1 MARILVVDDAQIMC
15 KILQAMLEKAGHE
28 VVGIAYSGRE
38 ALDMYRRIRPDLV
51 TLDIQMPGG
60 DGLSCLEDIRAI
72 DRDAIV
78 IMVTALGR
86 GPAEE
91 ESREKGASG
100 YLVKPFQPEQ
110 LYEAIDH
117 CLKDHDKGSWSR

>member
-1 MARILVVDDAQIMC
+1 MAKILVVDDAQIMVR
-15 KILQAMLEKAGHE
+15 ILQRMLEKAGHD
-28 VVGIAYSGRE
+28 VVGVAYSGRE
-38 ALDMYRRIRPDLV
+38 ALDMYKRMRPDLV

-110 LYEAIDH
+110 LYEVIDH
-117 CLKDHDKGSWSR
+117 CLSDHEQGGWSH